1 MRIESEGRWGSI
13 YNNLAK
19 LSSSLFLLLL
29 IKGIKSNPFLLGNI
43 IMRARNNL
51 GNVVF
56 GHCSGVFE
64 CSKMCEYSI
73 MSPLI
78 LTQTHIGLI
87 CLLRTAYATLGR
99 WMAWM
104 KIRPYVAL
112 EQTTIVTTNCEEVPL
127 M

>member
-1 MRIESEGRWGSI
+1 MRIESEGRWGST
-13 YNNLAK
+13 YNNLAI
-19 LSSSLFLLLL
+19 LSSSVFFLLLT
-29 IKGIKSNPFLLGNI
+29 
-43 IMRARNNL
+43 MR
-51 GNVVF
+51 NVVF
-56 GHCSGVFE
+56 GHCPGVFE

-78 LTQTHIGLI
+78 LTRTHIGLI
-87 CLLRTAYATLGR
+87 CLLRTAYATLDR

-104 KIRPYVAL
+104 KVRPYVAL

>member
-1 MRIESEGRWGSI
+1 MRIESEGRWEST
-13 YNNLAK
+13 YNNLTK
-19 LSSSLFLLLL
+19 LSSSLFFLLL
-29 IKGIKSNPFLLGNI
+29 IKGIKSNPFLLGNN

-73 MSPLI
+73 MRPLI

-87 CLLRTAYATLGR
+87 CLFEDSICYPGPMDGLDES
-99 WMAWM
+99 
-104 KIRPYVAL
+104 P
-112 EQTTIVTTNCEEVPL
+112 TICNTGTNNNCNNKL
-127 M
+127 